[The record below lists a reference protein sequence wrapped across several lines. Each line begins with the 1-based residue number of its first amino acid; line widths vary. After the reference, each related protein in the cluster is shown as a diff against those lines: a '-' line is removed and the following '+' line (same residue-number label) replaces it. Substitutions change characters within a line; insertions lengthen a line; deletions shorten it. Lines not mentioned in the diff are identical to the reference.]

1 MIEHKKVV
9 DTEGNLLASDFGAFY
24 PTGYIVIAFGRYE
37 DADQVCQTLRDS
49 GYSNQDCSIHRAE
62 KVAEVAQR
70 NLDNAG
76 LMARIGKSAAAVKKH
91 LEAAQQGATFLL
103 VYAPKDDDAE
113 RVMNAVGDK
122 SVMLAHRYHH
132 LVIEDLRENEADTH
146 VTSPR

>member
-1 MIEHKKVV
+1 MAQR
-9 DTEGNLLASDFGAFY
+9 TDFGAFY
-24 PTGYIVIAFGRYE
+24 PTGYIVTAFEEYE
-37 DADQVCQTLRDS
+37 DAQQTRQDLLTGGYEERDCALHTA
-49 GYSNQDCSIHRAE
+49 QE
-62 KVAEVAQR
+62 VAEAAQR
-70 NLDNAG
+70 NIEDTG
-76 LMARIGKSAAAVKKH
+76 LMARVGKSAAAVKKH

-122 SVMLAHRYHH
+122 PVMLAHRYHH